1 MFDNMKVLM
10 FLKSNIDFMAHV
22 SSNEQNQLYAYIL
35 IWHTCSHARTH
46 AHTNPTLLD
55 ICAILTIHHN

>member
-1 MFDNMKVLM
+1 M

-22 SSNEQNQLYAYIL
+22 SSNKQNQLYTYIL

-46 AHTNPTLLD
+46 ART
-55 ICAILTIHHN
+55 